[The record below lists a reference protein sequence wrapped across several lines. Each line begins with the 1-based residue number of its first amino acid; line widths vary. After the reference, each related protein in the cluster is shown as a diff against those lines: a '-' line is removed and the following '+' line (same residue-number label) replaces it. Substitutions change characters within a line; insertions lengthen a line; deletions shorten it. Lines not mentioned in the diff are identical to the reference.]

1 MTGAYGVFMML
12 TPMSGVQI
20 TAEGIA
26 AEIRWGTTVV
36 DLAAELSLAHL
47 IYSSLRGAG
56 QNTGVDY
63 HAAKEAVEAR
73 IHETGRRGGAPT
85 PHDSVFH
92 RVFGVPANA
101 ASQLRAVL
109 RIARYAYGYGA
120 ESVYRQAA

>member
-1 MTGAYGVFMML
+1 VIAKADAQVEPATVRRAGGGA
-12 TPMSGVQI
+12 
-20 TAEGIA
+20 
-26 AEIRWGTTVV
+26 
-36 DLAAELSLAHL
+36 
-47 IYSSLRGAG
+47 
-56 QNTGVDY
+56 
-63 HAAKEAVEAR
+63 
-73 IHETGRRGGAPT
+73 APT

>member
-73 IHETGRRGGAPT
+73 IHETGI
-85 PHDSVFH
+85 
-92 RVFGVPANA
+92 PATILRPSFFMDNLQA
-101 ASQLRAVL
+101 FNRPVLDDNGQLVVSLAV
-109 RIARYAYGYGA
+109 R
-120 ESVYRQAA
+120 SD